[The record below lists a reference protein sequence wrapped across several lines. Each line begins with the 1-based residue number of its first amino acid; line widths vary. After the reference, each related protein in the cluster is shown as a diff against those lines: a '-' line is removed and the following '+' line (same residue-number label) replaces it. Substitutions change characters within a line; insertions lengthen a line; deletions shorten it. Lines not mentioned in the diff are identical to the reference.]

1 MSRRRSS
8 LTLLLGPAIG
18 LTALLAVLV
27 AVLLTIG
34 PPWPS
39 LVRGATSSEPPP
51 AAPSALSVSLTSAA
65 RERWPQT
72 LPAVGSIAAWQE
84 VVIGAEIGG
93 LRLSQLLVETGD
105 RVTRGQLLA
114 RLATGTLRA
123 ELKASRAAL
132 REASAAAAEAAR
144 AAERARTLHQR
155 ETLAI
160 RAFEQAVAAAEM
172 AEARLEAARARAQAD
187 QLRLDFT
194 DVRAPDDGVISAVAA
209 AEGALVHAGQ
219 EILRLQRQGRL
230 EWRAELPG
238 PDLARLAPGQSV
250 RLALSGGE
258 TAEGR
263 VRRVSPQVDPLTRS
277 GIVYVDLEPSAVLRA
292 GLFARGDILL
302 DLREVMTLPD
312 TAVLLRD
319 GFSYVFGIEDG
330 RARQQKVTVG
340 ARRGGRIEI
349 RAGLEP
355 GMPVVEAGVG
365 FLSDGLTVR
374 VVVAAGGAPLPALR

>member
-18 LTALLAVLV
+18 LTALL

-93 LRLSQLLVETGD
+93 LRLSELLVETGD
-105 RVTRGQLLA
+105 RVTTGQLLA

-172 AEARLEAARARAQAD
+172 AEARLEAARARVQAD

-209 AEGALVHAGQ
+209 VEGALVHAGQ

-374 VVVAAGGAPLPALR
+374 VVVAAGGAPLPALL

>member
-51 AAPSALSVSLTSAA
+51 AAPSALSVNLTSAA

-93 LRLSQLLVETGD
+93 LRLSELLVETGD

-132 REASAAAAEAAR
+132 REASAAAAEAAH

-172 AEARLEAARARAQAD
+172 AEARLEAARARVQAD

-209 AEGALVHAGQ
+209 VEGALVHAGQ

-374 VVVAAGGAPLPALR
+374 VVVAAGGAPLPAPR